1 MPGWMSTLMFIRGF
15 IFSLRGVVTLSFV
28 AHVVLV
34 LFAGVRRRQ
43 ATGGATFLLWVAN
56 QGARWA
62 PTAAL
67 GMITIGSTV
76 QERQQATLWA
86 AFMLLHAAMPDNITA
101 YSLEDSVLSLR
112 QRVDVIVQVFGPV
125 SPAYILYLNTLAMP
139 GDSMLWISSFVCLM
153 AIAKYLEGAYY
164 ALQRGNLENMRSSR
178 KEEKKKEKVKEMIS
192 RRPRRRSSSSSLQ
205 NASRGG
211 CRKLDD
217 EQILLIAHDM
227 LYITKNAFM
236 DYLDKKNDDDDDE
249 QEALSGTWDETL
261 YKVVSMELSLM
272 YDILYTKKVMVQTW
286 GGYTIRFASPF
297 LGATAF
303 LLFWFHSKKG
313 QATADVGVTYVLMG
327 GAVILDIKWLL
338 RAVMS
343 TWTYSY
349 LNDRPRSWLHHAL
362 LCSGKWRMIR
372 RFILSL
378 NLFRFLAN
386 NKNPTKYRM
395 WSGTIGQYNLL
406 SECTREEDQKT
417 SNFWSS
423 QWKKNAPEETWM
435 EYEYH
440 NSRGIAISRDFRNKL
455 FDRVWKNMELAF
467 PERIPVEHPLPP
479 PYPMPLMGMAPP
491 PPPPPQPIITGFD
504 QELNDALDFT
514 PDLQE
519 TILVLHIATDIFL
532 FHTESGPNQ
541 DQSEWGK
548 AIKALS
554 DYMMF
559 LVAVRPTMLPGL
571 ALSSRYEALL
581 DALGEQWEEIKN
593 SSSFNNS
600 MMREKCLAK
609 SLLDKEMKK
618 NGRTPM
624 RTFKWYQ
631 GNKTEILS
639 PGAYLSVLYDSSYIL
654 SYGARLADLLLKWK
668 PGSKIEIGDKVLEE
682 KLKRQFPDLMKSGEA
697 TETELEYQM
706 PKEVRDIIF
715 REWVRLLINVSIRC
729 TRNSHAKQLARGGE
743 LTTVVW
749 ILAEHA
755 RILRVKKTT
764 KRKPADRYDGLGI
777 HVSRY

>member
-15 IFSLRGVVTLSFV
+15 IYSIRGVVTFSFV
-28 AHVVLV
+28 AHVLLV

-43 ATGGATFLLWVAN
+43 ATGGATFVLWGAN
-56 QGARWA
+56 QCARWA
-62 PTAAL
+62 STAAL
-67 GMITIGSTV
+67 GMITIGNTS
-76 QERQQATLWA
+76 QERQQATFWA
-86 AFMLLHAAMPDNITA
+86 SFMLLHAAMPDNITA
-101 YSLEDSVLSLR
+101 YALEDSVLSLR
-112 QRVDVIVQVFGPV
+112 QRIDVVVQVMGPV
-125 SPAYILYLNTLAMP
+125 SPGYILYLNTFAMP

-153 AIAKYLEGAYY
+153 AIAKYFEGAYY
-164 ALQRGNLENMRSSR
+164 ALRRGNLENMRSSR
-178 KEEKKKEKVKEMIS
+178 KEKKEIS
-192 RRPRRRSSSSSLQ
+192 RPRRRSSLQ
-205 NASRGG
+205 NASRGE
-211 CRKLDD
+211 RKPDD

-227 LYITKNAFM
+227 LYIAKNAFI
-236 DYLDKKNDDDDDE
+236 DYLDKKNDDVDE

-286 GGYTIRFASPF
+286 GGYAIRFVSPF

-303 LLFWFHSKKG
+303 LLFCFHSKEG
-313 QATADVGVTYVLMG
+313 QATVDVVITYVLLG

-338 RAVMS
+338 RAVVS

-362 LCSGKWRMIR
+362 LCSGKWRMLR

-378 NLFRFLAN
+378 HLFRFLDN
-386 NKNPTKYRM
+386 NKKPTRYRM
-395 WSGTIGQYNLL
+395 WSGTVGQYNLL
-406 SECTREEDQKT
+406 RECTREEDEKT

-440 NSRGIAISRDFRNKL
+440 NSRGISISRDFRNKL

-467 PERIPVEHPLPP
+467 PERIQHVEHPLPSS
-479 PYPMPLMGMAPP
+479 YPTSYLPP
-491 PPPPPQPIITGFD
+491 PPPPPTPITGFD
-504 QELNDALDFT
+504 QELNDALDFS

-532 FHTESGPNQ
+532 FHAESGQNQ
-541 DQSEWGK
+541 ESEWGK

-581 DALGEQWEEIKN
+581 DALGEQWKEIKN
-593 SSSFNNS
+593 SFSFNS
-600 MMREKCLAK
+600 VTREKCLAE
-609 SLLDKEMKK
+609 SLLAKERKK

-624 RTFKWYQ
+624 RNFKWYK

-654 SYGARLADLLLKWK
+654 SDGARLADLLLKWK
-668 PGSKIEIGDKVLEE
+668 PGSKIEIGDKVLED

-697 TETELEYQM
+697 TETEEYQM
-706 PKEVRDIIF
+706 PKEVTDIIF

-729 TRNSHAKQLARGGE
+729 SRNSHAKQLARGVE
-743 LTTVVW
+743 RHLCTVNS
-749 ILAEHA
+749 L
-755 RILRVKKTT
+755 
-764 KRKPADRYDGLGI
+764 DLGDEKQPHGVGCKASLFPI
-777 HVSRY
+777 NNTNPD

>member
-1 MPGWMSTLMFIRGF
+1 MAGAMPGWMGTMMFIRDF
-15 IFSLRGVVTLSFV
+15 LFSIRGVVALSFI

-56 QGARWA
+56 EGARWA

-67 GMITIGSTV
+67 GIITIGSTV

-86 AFMLLHAAMPDNITA
+86 AFMLLHAARPDNIAA
-101 YSLEDSVLSLR
+101 YALEDSVLSLR
-112 QRVDVIVQVFGPV
+112 QKVDVIAQVFFGPV
-125 SPAYILYLNTLAMP
+125 SPAYILYLNMFAMP

-153 AIAKYLEGAYY
+153 AIAKYFEGAYY

-178 KEEKKKEKVKEMIS
+178 KEEEKKKENM
-192 RRPRRRSSSSSLQ
+192 RRRSSSSSLQ
-205 NASRGG
+205 NTSRGG
-211 CRKLDD
+211 RKPDD

-236 DYLDKKNDDDDDE
+236 DFLDKRSDDE

-286 GGYTIRFASPF
+286 GGYAIRFASPF

-303 LLFWFHSKKG
+303 LLFWFHSKQG
-313 QATADVGVTYVLMG
+313 QATADVVITYVLLG

-338 RAVMS
+338 RAVVS

-362 LCSGKWRMIR
+362 LCSGKWRMLR

-386 NKNPTKYRM
+386 NKKPTRYRM
-395 WSGTIGQYNLL
+395 WLGTIGQYNLL
-406 SECTREEDQKT
+406 RECTREEDEKT

-423 QWKKNAPEETWM
+423 WWKKNAPEEAWM

-440 NSRGIAISRDFRNKL
+440 NSRGIHISRDFRNKL

-467 PERIPVEHPLPP
+467 PERIPPVQLSDPKWIHVEDPFPSATVAAEAAAKATI
-479 PYPMPLMGMAPP
+479 G
-491 PPPPPQPIITGFD
+491 ID

-519 TILVLHIATDIFL
+519 TILVLHVATDIFL
-532 FHTESGPNQ
+532 FHTESGQNQ

-571 ALSSRYEALL
+571 ALSSRYDALL
-581 DALGEQWEEIKN
+581 DALGEQWKEIKN

-600 MMREKCLAK
+600 MAREKCLAK

-618 NGRTPM
+618 NGKTPM
-624 RTFKWYQ
+624 RTFKWHQ

-654 SYGARLADLLLKWK
+654 SDGARLANLLLNWK
-668 PGSKIEIGDKVLEE
+668 PGSKIEIGDNKVLED

-764 KRKPADRYDGLGI
+764 KRKPADSYDRLGI

>member
-1 MPGWMSTLMFIRGF
+1 MPGWMSTLMSIRNF
-15 IFSLRGVVTLSFV
+15 MFSIRGVVALSFI

-34 LFAGVRRRQ
+34 LLAGVRRRQ
-43 ATGGATFLLWVAN
+43 ATGGATLLLWLAN
-56 QGARWA
+56 QIARWA

-67 GMITIGSTV
+67 GIITNYSTV
-76 QERQQATLWA
+76 AHGRLQATLWA

-101 YSLEDSVLSLR
+101 YALEDSVLSLR

-125 SPAYILYLNTLAMP
+125 SPAYILYLNTVAMP
-139 GDSMLWISSFVCLM
+139 GDSMLWVSSFVCLM
-153 AIAKYLEGAYY
+153 AIAKYMEGAYY

-178 KEEKKKEKVKEMIS
+178 KKEEKKKVMIS
-192 RRPRRRSSSSSLQ
+192 RSLQ

-211 CRKLDD
+211 RKPDD

-236 DYLDKKNDDDDDE
+236 DFLDKKSDDDDE

-286 GGYTIRFASPF
+286 GGYAIRFASPF

-303 LLFWFHSKKG
+303 LLFWFHSKQG
-313 QATADVGVTYVLMG
+313 QATADVVITYVLLG

-338 RAVMS
+338 RAVVS

-362 LCSGKWRMIR
+362 LCSGKWRMLR

-378 NLFRFLAN
+378 NLFRFLVN
-386 NKNPTKYRM
+386 SNNPTRYRM

-406 SECTREEDQKT
+406 RQCTRQEDEKT

-423 QWKKNAPEETWM
+423 QWKKNAPEDTWM

-440 NSRGIAISRDFRNKL
+440 NSRGIQISRDFRNKL

-467 PERIPVEHPLPP
+467 PERIPVEYPLPP
-479 PYPMPLMGMAPP
+479 HPYPMALMEFDLSLPAPP
-491 PPPPPQPIITGFD
+491 PKPITGFD

-532 FHTESGPNQ
+532 SHTESGPNQ

-548 AIKALS
+548 SIKALS

-581 DALGEQWEEIKN
+581 DALGEQWNEIKS

-600 MMREKCLAK
+600 MTREKCLAK

-654 SYGARLADLLLKWK
+654 SDGARLADLLLKWK
-668 PGSKIEIGDKVLEE
+668 PGSKIEIGDKVLED
-682 KLKRQFPDLMKSGEA
+682 KLKRQFPDLMKSGEV

-706 PKEVRDIIF
+706 PKEVTDIIF

-749 ILAEHA
+749 ILVEHA

-764 KRKPADRYDGLGI
+764 KRKPADSYDGLGI

>member
-1 MPGWMSTLMFIRGF
+1 MAETFFFRSGEW
-15 IFSLRGVVTLSFV
+15 VALSFI

-34 LFAGVRRRQ
+34 LFAGVCRRQ

-56 QGARWA
+56 EGARWA

-67 GMITIGSTV
+67 GIITIGSTV

-86 AFMLLHAAMPDNITA
+86 AFMLLHAARPDNIAA
-101 YSLEDSVLSLR
+101 YALEDSVLSLR
-112 QRVDVIVQVFGPV
+112 QKVDVIAQVFGPV
-125 SPAYILYLNTLAMP
+125 SPAYILYLNMFATL

-153 AIAKYLEGAYY
+153 AIAKYFEGAYY

-178 KEEKKKEKVKEMIS
+178 KEEEKKKENM
-192 RRPRRRSSSSSLQ
+192 RRRSSSSSLQ
-205 NASRGG
+205 NTSRGG
-211 CRKLDD
+211 RKPDD

-236 DYLDKKNDDDDDE
+236 DFLDKRSDDE

-286 GGYTIRFASPF
+286 GGYAIRFASPF

-303 LLFWFHSKKG
+303 LLFWFHSKQG
-313 QATADVGVTYVLMG
+313 QATTDVVITYVL
-327 GAVILDIKWLL
+327 L
-338 RAVMS
+338 
-343 TWTYSY
+343 
-349 LNDRPRSWLHHAL
+349 
-362 LCSGKWRMIR
+362 GKWRMLR

-386 NKNPTKYRM
+386 NKKPTRYRM
-395 WSGTIGQYNLL
+395 WLGAIGQYNLL
-406 SECTREEDQKT
+406 RECTREEDEKT

-423 QWKKNAPEETWM
+423 WWKKNAPEEAWM

-440 NSRGIAISRDFRNKL
+440 NSRGIHISRDFRNKL

-467 PERIPVEHPLPP
+467 PERIPPMQLSDPEWIHVEDPFPSATVAAEAAAKATI
-479 PYPMPLMGMAPP
+479 G
-491 PPPPPQPIITGFD
+491 TD
-504 QELNDALDFT
+504 QELNDALNFT

-519 TILVLHIATDIFL
+519 TILVLHVATDIFL
-532 FHTESGPNQ
+532 FHTESGQNQ

-654 SYGARLADLLLKWK
+654 SDGARLANLLLNWK
-668 PGSKIEIGDKVLEE
+668 PGSKIEIGDNKVLAD

-764 KRKPADRYDGLGI
+764 KRKPADSYDGLGI
-777 HVSRY
+777 HVSGY